1 MKPVPLSSCPCSHRT
16 DVVVCTVAGEA
27 EHKLRDMGVREG
39 ATLSVLN
46 TSGNVIVRLA
56 GCRIGLRREVASCVL
71 VAPAKP

>member
-1 MKPVPLSSCPCSHRT
+1 MPPVPLSSCPCSNRT

-27 EHKLRDMGVREG
+27 EQKLRDIGVREG

-46 TSGNVIVRLA
+46 NSADVIVRLA

-71 VAPAKP
+71 VTPTKT